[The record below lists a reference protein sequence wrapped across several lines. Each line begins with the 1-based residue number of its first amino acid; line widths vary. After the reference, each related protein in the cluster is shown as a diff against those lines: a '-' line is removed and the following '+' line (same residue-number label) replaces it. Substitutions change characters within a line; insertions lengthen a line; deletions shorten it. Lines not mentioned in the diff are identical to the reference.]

1 MTARA
6 GISQRTGKRGG
17 SVRQLVSVTIV
28 CRSPANQL
36 SAFLTAAILR
46 RATQKQPKSA
56 ASSASRMIL
65 DSHHD
70 P

>member
-17 SVRQLVSVTIV
+17 SVRQLVSVTTV
-28 CRSPANQL
+28 CRRPANQS
-36 SAFLTAAILR
+36 SASLAAAIFR
-46 RATQKQPKSA
+46 RATQKQPRFA
-56 ASSASRMIL
+56 ATSSSRMIL